1 MEKGLMTATKQEIIE
16 LLLSGTDERTTLSP
30 KGLSNYGIS
39 FSDESLTNR
48 GSCTCNLITNKHI
61 DYISE
66 RTAGV
71 KSDADWAKL
80 VDEVQNGIKLEISG
94 TTNTNYE
101 VFFGPSGTDVVY
113 FPLLFSRER
122 FPEKKILNIITCIE
136 ELGSGTVNA
145 GQGKY
150 FAATNQF
157 GNSIPKGDA
166 IIDQGFVDTQYLSA
180 RCANGT
186 IEDPKE
192 NLRDLIKNNPDK
204 NIIVSLVVG
213 SKSGIEDNLSW
224 IDELDADNVLWNV
237 DMCQFRHTSE
247 LIENLTTKGVSVMI
261 TGSKFYQA
269 PPFCGAILIPQR
281 WMKRIEHVE
290 HLNEFDLFNQ
300 VFSKYDLPPALRAKT
315 NLPEEINKGGVARWL
330 VTLKSINDLRSIGQ
344 DNISRV
350 ISNWNKFVNEEL
362 GKYDEFIL
370 MPDQA
375 KTNPSIIS
383 FQVKGQ
389 NGRLNHQQ
397 MRELFFSMVEGNHT
411 GLPTERVFIGQPV
424 AYGDKSFLRLAIGA
438 TNIVN
443 IHNRGGDT
451 FDIEKR
457 IIAIIKEK
465 LIEFEGNQ

>member
-1 MEKGLMTATKQEIIE
+1 MTATKQEIIE
-16 LLLSGTDERTTLSP
+16 LLLSGTDERTTLNA

-48 GSCTCNLITNKHI
+48 GSCTCNLITNDHTK
-61 DYISE
+61 YLSE
-66 RTAGV
+66 KLEGV
-71 KSDADWAKL
+71 ESDNDWANL
-80 VDEVQNGIKLEISG
+80 VNEIQDGIKLEISG

-101 VFFGPSGTDVVY
+101 VFFGASGTDVVY

-122 FPEKKILNIITCIE
+122 FPDKKILNIITCIE
-136 ELGSGTVNA
+136 ELGSGTINA

-150 FAATNQF
+150 FAGTNQF
-157 GNSIPKGDA
+157 GASIPKGDA
-166 IIDQGFVDTQYLSA
+166 IIDQSFIETQYLSA
-180 RCANGT
+180 RCAKGT
-186 IEDPKE
+186 IEDPKD
-192 NLRDLIKNNPDK
+192 NLKDLIKTNPDK

-247 LIENLTTKGVSVMI
+247 LIERLTTKGVSVMI

-281 WMKRIEHVE
+281 WLERINHIEELKH
-290 HLNEFDLFNQ
+290 FDLFDK
-300 VFSKYDLPPALRAKT
+300 VFSKYDLPPALRSKT
-315 NLPEEINKGGVARWL
+315 NLPEEINKGGVSRWL
-330 VTLKSINDLRSIGQ
+330 LTLKSINDLRSIGQ
-344 DNISRV
+344 DNISKV
-350 ISNWNKFVNEEL
+350 ISNWNSFVNEEL
-362 GKYDEFIL
+362 GKYEEFIL
-370 MPDQA
+370 MPDQG

-383 FQVKGQ
+383 FQVKGK
-389 NGRLNHQQ
+389 NGKLNHQE
-397 MRELFFSMVEGNHT
+397 MRSLFFSMVEDDHT

-438 TNIVN
+438 KNIVN
-443 IHNRGGDT
+443 IHSRGGDT
-451 FDIEKR
+451 FEIEKR